1 MDNIDEDLKKKIE
14 STKFVFMVAHSGVG
28 DTFNGD
34 YLEAIRGWKHID
46 GDGPLKESDG
56 PNSKFRVAFDQ
67 MLADWNKKADQGEE
81 WVDTGA
87 WKVYMKELARLALEG
102 ARDSDTVVLTHASYI
117 RQQRTGLRQYLIDA
131 GAKDIST
138 VFLHC
143 DFDAHM
149 QAAWKRTGRQA
160 EEGDTTVE
168 KMFKHFGFLGV
179 VDFDSYVRWQKETLM
194 AAYDEPDESEQPYT
208 IVDVTAKDVS
218 VWDSLDE
225 AFGIENTSRGDLTYD
240 EMVQK
245 IQAIDAKRDQ
255 AMRDKAQKIAIEDSE
270 TGEAV
275 KEMAKNEP
283 RKLAAR
289 HSILLEADKLHSVC
303 RWSSASYEDAPS
315 VVRRRST
322 FITTGKF
329 EFEDE

>member
-1 MDNIDEDLKKKIE
+1 MDNINIDDDLQKKIE
-14 STKFVFMVAHSGVG
+14 STKFVFMVAQSGVG
-28 DTFNGD
+28 KTFNGD
-34 YLEAIRGWKHID
+34 YLQAIRGWKHID
-46 GDGPLKESDG
+46 GDIPMKQADG
-56 PNSKFRVAFDQ
+56 PNSKFRIAFDQ
-67 MLADWNKKADQGEE
+67 MLADYIKKANQGEE

-131 GAKDIST
+131 GAKDVST

-143 DFDAHM
+143 DFDAHI
-149 QAAWKRTGRQA
+149 QALWKRTSRQV

-168 KMFKHFGFLGV
+168 EMFKHFGISGV
-179 VDFDSYVRWQKETLM
+179 VDFDSYVKWQKECLM

-225 AFGIENTSRGDLTYD
+225 VFGIENTSRGDLTYD

-245 IQAIDAKRDQ
+245 IQAIDAKRDLV
-255 AMRDKAQKIAIEDSE
+255 MLENMHLTAIEDSE
-270 TGEAV
+270 TSEAE
-275 KEMAKNEP
+275 KEMAKKEP

-289 HSILLEADKLHSVC
+289 RSILLEADKLHAF
-303 RWSSASYEDAPS
+303 RRLSSASMEDATS
-315 VVRRRST
+315 IRRRRSS

-329 EFEDE
+329 EE